1 IIDYAGTEKIVLTAA
16 TGELAMLI
24 DGTGRIPIAVVE
36 PNRWYYVAVV
46 FDTEGAPV
54 DLQGFATGTVRIYLD
69 SLAPLVERPGAIKNL
84 FGDSLVRPIGV
95 GQHPLGFAAD
105 FFDGLIFEPRVSL
118 GVVEPEDLLLRARLT
133 DPPSTLLAY
142 EFASD
147 TALPVIADTS
157 AAGNDATAAGGAA
170 ILLETPRLPRGV
182 GGDASLD
189 TTAGGAVTGAPG
201 LLSTDTIGGASGF
214 TFETWLR
221 WSGTGSGSI
230 LDSAGTEKLTIS
242 ATGQIQMI
250 VSDSESIAVGQ
261 A

>member
-1 IIDYAGTEKIVLTAA
+1 
-16 TGELAMLI
+16 
-24 DGTGRIPIAVVE
+24 
-36 PNRWYYVAVV
+36 
-46 FDTEGAPV
+46 
-54 DLQGFATGTVRIYLD
+54 
-69 SLAPLVERPGAIKNL
+69 
-84 FGDSLVRPIGV
+84 
-95 GQHPLGFAAD
+95 
-105 FFDGLIFEPRVSL
+105 EPRVSL

-189 TTAGGAVTGAPG
+189 TKAGGAGTDAPG
-201 LLSTDTIGGASGF
+201 VLSIDTMGGAYGF
-214 TFETWLR
+214 TLGTWLR
-221 WSGTGSGSI
+221 LSATRSGST
-230 LDSAGTEKLTIS
+230 LDSAGTEKLTTS

-261 A
+261 ATAGTWHWVA